1 MTKDVSATVKRIVAD
16 HLGIDEQKVTDEASF
31 IDDLGADSL
40 DTVELVLELEDQFGI
55 EIPDDVTETLFT
67 VADVYTYLEANVN
80 DPNIW

>member
-1 MTKDVSATVKRIVAD
+1 MIDKLIDLIAIN
-16 HLGIDEQKVTDEASF
+16 LGVDANKITMESHF
-31 IDDLGADSL
+31 INDLGADSL

-80 DPNIW
+80 DPNI

>member
-1 MTKDVSATVKRIVAD
+1 MKDKLIDLNAIN
-16 HLGIDEQKVTDEASF
+16 LGVDANKITMESHF
-31 IDDLGADSL
+31 INDLGADSL

-80 DPNIW
+80 DPNI

>member
-1 MTKDVSATVKRIVAD
+1 MKDKLIDLIAIN
-16 HLGIDEQKVTDEASF
+16 LGVDANKITMESHF
-31 IDDLGADSL
+31 INDLGADSL

-80 DPNIW
+80 DPNI

>member
-1 MTKDVSATVKRIVAD
+1 MKDKLIDLIAIN
-16 HLGIDEQKVTDEASF
+16 LGVDANKITRESHF
-31 IDDLGADSL
+31 INDLGADSL

-80 DPNIW
+80 DPNI

>member
-1 MTKDVSATVKRIVAD
+1 MNDKLIDLIAIN
-16 HLGIDEQKVTDEASF
+16 LGVDANKITMESHF
-31 IDDLGADSL
+31 INDLGADSL

-80 DPNIW
+80 DPNI

>member
-1 MTKDVSATVKRIVAD
+1 MKDKLKDLIAIN
-16 HLGIDEQKVTDEASF
+16 LGVDANKITMESHF
-31 IDDLGADSL
+31 INDLGADSL

-80 DPNIW
+80 DPNI